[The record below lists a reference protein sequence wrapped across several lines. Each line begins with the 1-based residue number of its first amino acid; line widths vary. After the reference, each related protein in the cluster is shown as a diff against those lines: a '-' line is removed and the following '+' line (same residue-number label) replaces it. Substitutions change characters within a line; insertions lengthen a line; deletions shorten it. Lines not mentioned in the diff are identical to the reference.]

1 VKDASSQF
9 ENMIR
14 KKIGSGHKGIVALD
28 VSKFFNP
35 GDKIYKSKNDLEL
48 VFSINQMMDKF
59 IEENSNIWERVYSR
73 RCRSIIGTIVRFS
86 FMSVAE
92 ERNLLVTTSQWG
104 LNPRQSVSDADE
116 RVLTNLVTKLDDGS
130 WTG

>member
-1 VKDASSQF
+1 
-9 ENMIR
+9 
-14 KKIGSGHKGIVALD
+14 
-28 VSKFFNP
+28 
-35 GDKIYKSKNDLEL
+35 
-48 VFSINQMMDKF
+48 
-59 IEENSNIWERVYSR
+59 
-73 RCRSIIGTIVRFS
+73 
-86 FMSVAE
+86 MSVAE

>member
-1 VKDASSQF
+1 
-9 ENMIR
+9 
-14 KKIGSGHKGIVALD
+14 
-28 VSKFFNP
+28 
-35 GDKIYKSKNDLEL
+35 
-48 VFSINQMMDKF
+48 MMDKF